1 MPRAIREYGRFVAAI
16 VVFGVIS
23 AVSGAYIV
31 TQQRLRTPLEDRY
44 EIAVELPTSQSLT
57 SGQNQAVNVAGV
69 RVGDVVRTRLREG
82 RALVTLSI
90 ERGKLPHVYRDARA
104 HLHPNTPLKDM
115 QIELYPGRPPAPRMG
130 SGDVLPVAQSTAPVD
145 SDELLA
151 ALDTDTRA
159 YFRVLISASER
170 GLRGRGRDLRLALR
184 ALGPTTEQLRRVG
197 DAMAVR
203 RGQLARLVHNLA
215 VLSRATAARDR
226 ELGTVV
232 EAGAATLRA
241 LAGQDAAL
249 RQSVALLPSTLA
261 SARSSLV
268 HATALANETG
278 PTLNALMPTAR
289 RLPAAL
295 RAAGPLVAR
304 TEPFLRTQV
313 RPLVREAAPVVADLG
328 PAIANLQVLSP
339 HLKTAFSVFDYV
351 ANELAYNPAGDDEGY
366 LFWLAWFAH
375 NANSAL
381 STEDAHGPAIRGL
394 ALVSCSSLASQ
405 PSLGPVLQA
414 FTGVVPACP

>member
-1 MPRAIREYGRFVAAI
+1 MRRAVSEYGRFVAAI
-16 VVFGVIS
+16 VIFGAIS
-23 AVSGAYIV
+23 VVSGAYIV

-69 RVGDVVRTRLREG
+69 RVGDVVKTRLREG

-90 ERGKLPHVYRDARA
+90 ERDKLPRVHRDARA
-104 HLHPNTPLKDM
+104 DLHPNTPLKDM
-115 QIELYPGRPPAPRMG
+115 QIELYPGRPPAPRLG
-130 SGDVLPVAQSTAPVD
+130 EDDVLPVAQSTSPVD
-145 SDELLA
+145 ADDLNA
-151 ALDTDTRA
+151 ALDSDTRA
-159 YFRVLISASER
+159 YFRALVAASER

-184 ALGPTTEQLRRVG
+184 ALGPTTEQLRRLG

-203 RGQLARLVHNLA
+203 RRQLARLVHNLS
-215 VLSRATAARDR
+215 VLTRATEAKDR

-232 EAGAATLRA
+232 EAGATTLRA

-249 RQSVALLPSTLA
+249 RQSVALLPETLS

-268 HATALANETG
+268 NATALANEAG
-278 PTLNALMPTAR
+278 PTLTALMPTAR
-289 RLPAAL
+289 RLPGAL
-295 RAAGPLVAR
+295 RAAGPLMRR

-313 RPLVREAAPVVADLG
+313 RPLVREAAPVVADLT
-328 PAIANLQVLSP
+328 PAIANLEVLSP
-339 HLKTAFSVFDYV
+339 HLKTAFAVFDYV
-351 ANELAYNPAGDDEGY
+351 ANELAHNPAGEDEGY

-381 STEDAHGPAIRGL
+381 STEDAHGSLIRGL
-394 ALVSCSSLASQ
+394 VLTSCSSLASQ
-405 PSLGPVLQA
+405 PELGPVLQA